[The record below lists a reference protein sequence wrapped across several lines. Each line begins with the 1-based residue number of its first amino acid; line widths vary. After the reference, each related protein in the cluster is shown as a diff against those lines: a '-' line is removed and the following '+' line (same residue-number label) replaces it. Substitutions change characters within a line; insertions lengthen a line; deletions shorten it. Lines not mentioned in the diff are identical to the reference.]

1 MNVLILLLSLLTPYL
16 EKPAQQE
23 PLSAA
28 AFSRPVSAVFAF
40 QHTQAVTTYINRFES
55 LSDVELFTTEEELID
70 QKGLPLNIQKDP
82 WQGCLEYQYEEL
94 SAGICEG
101 IVLYVHVTPHQAQ
114 EHGLS
119 VNGIE
124 LDPEKGYIQ
133 DLLGAPDFKAED
145 GDVYIRGSN
154 ALKIYRDQVSGK
166 WLGIDLFDGNSS

>member
-1 MNVLILLLSLLTPYL
+1 MNVLILLLSLLTPYF

-28 AFSRPVSAVFAF
+28 YSRPASAVFAL
-40 QHTQAVTTYINRFES
+40 QHTQAVTSYINRFES
-55 LSDVELFTTEEELID
+55 LSDVELFATEEELLE
-70 QKGLPLNIQKDP
+70 QRGLPLDIKKDP

-101 IVLYVHVTPHQAQ
+101 IVLYVHVTPYQAR
-114 EHGLS
+114 EHVLS

-124 LDPEKGYIQ
+124 LDPEKGDIQ

-154 ALKIYRDQVSGK
+154 ALKIYRDQVSGE